1 MVTQIFVEG
10 FELDL
15 TTDIA
20 CELNYVID
28 DVKDFGSKNTS
39 YSKTIVIQGTQR
51 NNKIFNHIS
60 ELGRFIAI
68 ENVNTQAP
76 NVNEN
81 YTAAVG
87 SNCVILV
94 DNIQIFKGKLRVM
107 EVVKYANHVEYECAV
122 FGELGGFYYELSKGV
137 SDGESNIST
146 GTKLLEQLYLADLD
160 HLYNWTNIN
169 TSWDNRNTT
178 PGVGYFYPLINYG
191 KVDGTA
197 LHDFHE
203 QALRPAVYVREYIKR
218 IFNLVGYTYHCSFFD
233 SDFFKRLVV
242 PNNDDRLK
250 VLTSNL
256 LNLSTT
262 YNFNF
267 SSAASPYT
275 FLWYSGSF
283 REFSSI
289 GSGQYQYTGASTVN
303 KTKFTVYMN
312 LAINGGGYYSIQLW
326 KNGSFFKVLD
336 NFDTNTNYGTQ
347 GYSINYSKFLS
358 TEVDL
363 ITNDIFKIVIDF
375 TPYSGTITAQIN
387 SDGSAWFIDTPVKIA
402 TDAIIGDKL
411 QMSYCVPKN
420 IKITDFFTSILKMFN
435 LYVIEDKNIAK
446 RLIITPYID
455 FYTNET
461 LDWTNKLDRSQEIR
475 LKPMGELNARVFN
488 FKFKQDD
495 AYHNKLYKDKYNEGY
510 MDFSYDSE
518 YEYAKDKE
526 DLEVIFSS
534 TVNYAPNGEE
544 KVIPYLAT
552 YDPANGT
559 QDIKSSNIR
568 ILQTKMLNV
577 SDSWKLSNTSGGTI
591 QNSIT
596 RYPYSGMWENPRV
609 PDNGTYFESLGW
621 ASPKEIYYTITG
633 TSVNYGLF
641 NSFWSQYF
649 AEITDPNSVIL
660 TASFWLTMMDIRTLD
675 FSKNILIDGTIW
687 RINKIDNYN
696 PLLSVPTKVELLKV
710 IDNTFDYNQYV
721 SGYKDRLNLA
731 GAFYEGEACLVNKIN
746 KLEII

>member
-1 MVTQIFVEG
+1 MRTQIFVEG

-15 TTDIA
+15 TNDIA
-20 CELNYVID
+20 CEISYVID

-39 YSKTIVIQGTQR
+39 YSKTIVIQGTQK

-60 ELGRFIAI
+60 ELGRFLAI

-81 YTAAVG
+81 YIAAVG
-87 SNCVILV
+87 SNCIILV

-122 FGELGGFYYELSKGV
+122 FGELGGFYYELSKGIN
-137 SDGESNIST
+137 DGTSNISN
-146 GTKLLEQLYLADLD
+146 GTKLLEQLYLEDLNHVYD
-160 HLYNWTNIN
+160 WTNIN
-169 TSWDNRNTT
+169 ASWNNRNSN

-203 QALRPAVYVREYIKR
+203 QALRPAIYVREYMQR
-218 IFNLVGYTYHCSFFD
+218 IFNLSGYTYDCSFFNT
-233 SDFFKRLVV
+233 DFFKRLVI

-250 VLTSNL
+250 ILTSNL

-262 YNFNF
+262 YSF
-267 SSAASPYT
+267 SFSPAANPYT

-283 REFSSI
+283 RDFNSI
-289 GSGQYQYTGASTVN
+289 GSGQYQYIGASSVN
-303 KTKFTVYMN
+303 NTKFTISLT
-312 LAINGGGYYSIQLW
+312 LAISGGGYFAVQLY
-326 KNGSFFKVLD
+326 KNGSFFATLD
-336 NFDTNTNYGTQ
+336 TFDTNTNYGTQ
-347 GYSINYSKFLS
+347 GFTLNYSKSLS
-358 TEVDL
+358 ATVNL
-363 ITNDIFKIVIDF
+363 TTNDIFKIVLDY
-375 TPYSGTITAQIN
+375 TPYPGASLVNVN
-387 SDGSAWFIDTPVKIA
+387 SNGSRWWIDTPVKVG
-402 TDAIIGDKL
+402 TDAIIGDTL
-411 QMSYCVPKN
+411 QMTYCVPKN

-435 LYVIEDKNIAK
+435 LYVVEDKNIAK
-446 RLIITPYID
+446 KLIITPYID
-455 FYTNET
+455 FYLNDN
-461 LDWTNKLDRSQEIR
+461 LDWSNKLDRSQEIR

-495 AYHNKLYKDKYNEGY
+495 AYHNKLYKEKFNEGY
-510 MDFSYDSE
+510 MDFTYDTE

-544 KVIPYLAT
+544 KIIPYLAT

-568 ILQTKMLNV
+568 ILQTKMINV
-577 SDSWKLSNTSGGTI
+577 TSSWKLSTTSGSTI
-591 QNSIT
+591 QNGIT
-596 RYPYSGMWENPRV
+596 RYPYSGMWEHPTV
-609 PDNGTYFESLGW
+609 PDNGTYFQSLGW
-621 ASPKEIYYTITG
+621 ASPNEIYYTITG

-649 AEITDPNSVIL
+649 AEITNPNSTIL
-660 TASFWLTMMDIRTLD
+660 TAQFHLTSMDIRTLD
-675 FSKNILIDGTIW
+675 FAKNILIDGTMW
-687 RINKIDNYN
+687 RINKVDGYD
-696 PLLSVPTKVELLKV
+696 PLSEKPTKVELLKV
-710 IDNTFDYNQYV
+710 IDTIY
-721 SGYKDRLNLA
+721 
-731 GAFYEGEACLVNKIN
+731 
-746 KLEII
+746 

>member
-15 TTDIA
+15 TDDIA
-20 CELNYVID
+20 CELSYVID

-51 NNKIFNHIS
+51 NNKVFNHIS
-60 ELGRFIAI
+60 ELGRFLAI
-68 ENVNTQAP
+68 ENINTQGL

-81 YTAAVG
+81 YTAANG

-94 DNIQIFKGKLRVM
+94 DNIQIFKGKLRVL
-107 EVVKYANHVEYECAV
+107 EVVRYANHVEYECAV
-122 FGELGGFYYELSKGV
+122 FGELGGFYYELSKGI
-137 SDGESNIST
+137 SNDISNTNT
-146 GTKLLEQLYLADLD
+146 GTKLLEQLYLEDLN
-160 HLYNWTNIN
+160 HTYNWTNIN
-169 TSWDNRNTT
+169 ASWDNRNTN

-203 QALRPAVYVREYIKR
+203 QALRPAIYVREYIKR

-250 VLTSNL
+250 ILVSQL
-256 LNLSTT
+256 LNIGTT
-262 YNFNF
+262 QYNFGLT
-267 SSAASPYT
+267 AVSPYT
-275 FLWYSGSF
+275 FLWYAGSF
-283 REFSSI
+283 RDFSSI
-289 GSGQYQYTGASTVN
+289 GSGQYQYTGASTIN
-303 KTKFTVYMN
+303 NTDFNFFMN
-312 LAINGGGYYSIQLW
+312 LSIVGQGFYAIKLF
-326 KNGSFFKVLD
+326 KNGLEVAILD
-336 NFDTNTNYGTQ
+336 NFQTSNQGTTNDPFIYAKN
-347 GYSINYSKFLS
+347 LS
-358 TEVDL
+358 TVVNL
-363 ITNDIFKIVIDF
+363 VTNDIYKIVIEYL
-375 TPYSGTITAQIN
+375 PYVGGLTSTITTNNSTWYIN
-387 SDGSAWFIDTPVKIA
+387 TSAKVG
-402 TDAIIGDKL
+402 TDANIGDTIS
-411 QMSYCVPKN
+411 MNYAVPKN

-435 LYVIEDKNIAK
+435 LYVVEDKFIPK

-495 AYHNKLYKDKYNEGY
+495 AYHNKLYKEKYNEGY
-510 MDFSYDSE
+510 MDYTYDSE

-552 YDPANGT
+552 YDPVNGT

-568 ILQTKMLNV
+568 ILQTKMINV
-577 SDSWKLSNTSGGTI
+577 NTTWKLSTTSGSTI
-591 QNSIT
+591 QNSIN
-596 RYPYSGMWENPRV
+596 RYPYSGMWEDPRV
-609 PDNGTYFESLGW
+609 PDNGTYFQSLGW
-621 ASPKEIYYTITG
+621 ASPNEIYYTITG

-641 NSFWSQYF
+641 NAFWSPYF
-649 AEITDPNSVIL
+649 AEITDPNSIIL
-660 TASFWLTMMDIRTLD
+660 TAHFWLTMMDIRTLD

-696 PLLSVPTKVELLKV
+696 PLLSVPTRVELLKV

-721 SGYKDRLNLA
+721 AGYKDRLNLA

-746 KLEII
+746 NLELI